1 MSADPFA
8 FLEAAVDEV
17 LRRWNL
23 AAQVAGQD
31 LAARIKDGVS
41 YYERGLPDGTHLAI
55 VRLFAPIARREEVF
69 LGSVLLNDYLS
80 KAVIRAVEQ
89 HALGSI
95 ELLANDLE
103 SYYFLYHRLAPLE
116 LLAAHV
122 QDEVMEHLKD
132 LYFGDEDPGRGIY
145 GAWQRMSSFTRS
157 QYEPFPVYAVPAF
170 LARNLELAIR
180 RQLETLL
187 SDDALREH
195 LGTITASL
203 AFFYGQKNRVTS
215 DTQSSPLFFFRL
227 IEQYHLLT
235 RKQVGDAFGLKEDE
249 LSKERIRAALLALER
264 NNGHDITT
272 EVAAG
277 LRSLF
282 GGLLATFGKDIDQGG
297 ETWLL
302 GFIRADHKLIEV
314 SQGVFFGA
322 MTAQV
327 TLGYLAL
334 SEGPTTR
341 ATIGCRLCGKGV
353 PIVLQKYVV
362 SGLGAFRFHT
372 KNPQLGKEAR
382 VLCIKC
388 ALAAYLQMRVLGAE
402 EVRVGGNLRQ
412 VPQRYTLAFHYG
424 PHDDQDAKQFAYKI
438 DEIFKLIAVL
448 GQQTRKEDYP
458 FSVDSVRKLVALRA
472 ASRAAAGVQLSMAQ
486 FWKDVGA
493 DDVAQSGIDV
503 LGNISAQARV
513 LPLGTGHFRLLAFVF
528 PQLQRRGSK
537 NEDVVRERFS
547 QSRLAAYTML
557 ALLRKLCGCDGPYYF
572 QSVPQLRP
580 GEFDPHS
587 FYVRGQRIGV
597 DRVLRHYGAII
608 NFARRIA
615 KPRKR
620 SRSVDW
626 ILLAERI
633 EAAPFEMCAEILR
646 RTPMR
651 SRDFRP
657 GVPDTFD
664 YEPLA
669 GPDTIDGTGVTD
681 GRAYLTLL
689 DQIRRTI
696 AYAHTGSTKRGET
709 MARRVDTQPLAEFC
723 LVLFR
728 ALDDIGGVGIDFL
741 PLFLDASPN
750 AYERYSRLLL
760 SSIRIHDDVEAGYE
774 EWSTKILRTAQEQR
788 RKEQFPSLLS
798 VRRWLV
804 EHRELFE
811 QRRDNLTHLKRSLLC
826 LVYEYLY
833 PRRRLVIKY
842 TEASRGNK
850 PAMEEE
856 AIRERFESVV
866 ADERAKLAEVYGE
879 GEQLQTI
886 LADALLFLILNRRA
900 LRWKEKGEEKEPPGT
915 SSTNG
920 A

>member
-1 MSADPFA
+1 MSSDPFA
-8 FLEAAVDEV
+8 FIEEAIDEA

-23 AAQVAGQD
+23 AAEVRGQE

-41 YYERGLPDGTHLAI
+41 YYERGLPDGTYLSI
-55 VRLFAPIARREEVF
+55 VRLFVPIVRREEVF

-89 HALGSI
+89 HALGRI

-116 LLAAHV
+116 MLAAHV
-122 QDEVMEHLKD
+122 QYEVLEHLKD
-132 LYFGDEDPGRGIY
+132 LYFGDEDPGSGIY
-145 GAWQRMSSFTRS
+145 GAWQRMFTFTRS

-170 LARNLELAIR
+170 LARHLELAIR

-187 SDDALREH
+187 SGDSLKQH
-195 LGTITASL
+195 LGTIKSAL
-203 AFFYGQKNRVTS
+203 AFFYGQTS
-215 DTQSSPLFFFRL
+215 GSTGDAQSPPLFLFRL

-235 RKQVGDAFGLKEDE
+235 RKQVGDALGLKEDE
-249 LSKERIRAALLALER
+249 VSKERIRLALLALEDK
-264 NNGHDITT
+264 NGRDITT
-272 EVAAG
+272 EVTAG
-277 LRSLF
+277 LRALF

-302 GFIRADHKLIEV
+302 GFIRAGRKLIEAP
-314 SQGVFFGA
+314 QERFFSA
-322 MTAQV
+322 IAAQV

-372 KNPQLGKEAR
+372 KNPQLGKEAPA
-382 VLCIKC
+382 LCIKC

-402 EVRVGGNLRQ
+402 EVNAGGNLRQ

-424 PHDDQDAKQFAYKI
+424 PHDDQDARQFAYKI
-438 DEIFKLIAVL
+438 DEIFKLIAFL
-448 GQQTRKEDYP
+448 EQQTRKEDYP
-458 FSVDSVRKLVALRA
+458 FSVDAVRELVALRA

-486 FWKDVGA
+486 FWEDVGA
-493 DDVAQSGIDV
+493 DDVAQSALDV
-503 LGNISAQARV
+503 LGHISAEARV
-513 LPLGTGHFRLLAFVF
+513 LPLGRGRFRLLAFVF
-528 PQLQRRGSK
+528 PQLQRRGKK
-537 NEDVVRERFS
+537 NEDMVQERFS

-597 DRVLRHYGAII
+597 DRVLTHYGAII

-633 EAAPFEMCAEILR
+633 EAAPFEMCSEILR
-646 RTPMR
+646 RTPMQR
-651 SRDFRP
+651 RDFRP
-657 GVPDTFD
+657 GIPDTFG
-664 YEPLA
+664 YQPLA
-669 GPDTIDGTGVTD
+669 GPDTIDGTGITD
-681 GRAYLTLL
+681 GRAYLKLL
-689 DQIRRTI
+689 DQVRRTI
-696 AYAHTGSTKRGET
+696 VYARTGSAKRGET
-709 MARRVDTQPLAEFC
+709 MARQVDTQPLAEFC

-728 ALDDIGGVGIDFL
+728 ALDAIGGVGTDFL
-741 PLFLDASPN
+741 PLFLDTSPN

-774 EWSTKILRTAQEQR
+774 EWSTKILRDANAQR
-788 RKEQFPSLLS
+788 REERFPALLS
-798 VRRWLV
+798 VKRWLV

-833 PRRRLVIKY
+833 PRRRLVLYY
-842 TEASRGNK
+842 TRASRGNK
-850 PAMEEE
+850 AALEEE

-879 GEQLQTI
+879 GEQLQAI
-886 LADALLFLILNRRA
+886 LDDALQFLIANRRG
-900 LRWKEKGEEKEPPGT
+900 LRWKEEKEPPGT